1 MRRANFCLLF
11 ILFSQLFQLSQV
23 EVTIQRIFLVQ
34 TQRRRDAEF
43 SFLEFNG
50 DLENKTPYERF
61 EVYHWLTCR
70 PKLCILWILSVE
82 WKDSLRLC
90 VSAFIYNKSLSLNS
104 YIFYVTGLKFHYFV
118 NKNHQQV
125 LEKVNEITDNENYFD
140 KIINLKTTKE
150 TLLSDF
156 SSLLTKQ
163 ELSMDNIIKY
173 ENNINAEHTNLK
185 TKNAE
190 LTIAVNRNFKNAE
203 GIYETDFIPC
213 KLWNGVFAN
222 TIECLQ
228 EGDVVGV
235 KGRLQSTEDKAIEI
249 IADRITFLSSKS
261 NN

>member
-90 VSAFIYNKSLSLNS
+90 VSAFFNNKSLSLNS
-104 YIFYVTGLKFHYFV
+104 YKL
-118 NKNHQQV
+118 
-125 LEKVNEITDNENYFD
+125 
-140 KIINLKTTKE
+140 E
-150 TLLSDF
+150 TL
-156 SSLLTKQ
+156 
-163 ELSMDNIIKY
+163 
-173 ENNINAEHTNLK
+173 
-185 TKNAE
+185 
-190 LTIAVNRNFKNAE
+190 
-203 GIYETDFIPC
+203 P
-213 KLWNGVFAN
+213 
-222 TIECLQ
+222 
-228 EGDVVGV
+228 
-235 KGRLQSTEDKAIEI
+235 
-249 IADRITFLSSKS
+249 
-261 NN
+261 